1 MDEKP
6 IQIEDIIKMTQ
17 KDEPLLIVIS
27 GHSAAGKDSVIEG
40 MKKRNLAIHFVIT
53 ATTREPRENE
63 EHGVNYFFVSHREF
77 KRMIDNNEL
86 IEYALVYNDY
96 KGVPK
101 EQVDSALA
109 SGKDVVMRVDVQG
122 AATLRKRYPNAVL
135 IFLTA
140 QNEGELKQRLID
152 RKSESPEDLALRLEK
167 VQEELA
173 CVHDFDY
180 LVVNSDHQLDRAVE
194 TIAAII
200 QSEHHKINEKKD
212 KD

>member
-6 IQIEDIIKMTQ
+6 ILIEDIIKMTQ

-40 MKKRNLAIHFVIT
+40 MKKRDLAIHFVIT

-212 KD
+212 ND

>member
-6 IQIEDIIKMTQ
+6 ILIEDIIKMTQ

-167 VQEELA
+167 VQDELA

-212 KD
+212 ND

>member
-77 KRMIDNNEL
+77 KRMINKNEL

>member
-6 IQIEDIIKMTQ
+6 IKIEDIIKMTQ

-77 KRMIDNNEL
+77 KRMINKNEL

>member
-6 IQIEDIIKMTQ
+6 IQIEDIIKMTR

-77 KRMIDNNEL
+77 KRMINKNEL

>member
-40 MKKRNLAIHFVIT
+40 MKKRDLAIHFVIT

-212 KD
+212 ND